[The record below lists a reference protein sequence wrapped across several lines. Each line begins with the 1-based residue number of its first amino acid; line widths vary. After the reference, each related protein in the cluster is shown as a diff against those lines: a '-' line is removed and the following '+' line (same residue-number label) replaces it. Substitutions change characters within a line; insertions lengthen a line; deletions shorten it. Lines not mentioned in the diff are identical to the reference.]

1 MQPVGKAVE
10 GPVLLG
16 IRFIEDPVDRDGDP
30 ANDGATALQ
39 LRGVGNG
46 SQICPGGQPGGQQP
60 QCQKEMPHT
69 RGTAGWRW
77 INRPGRDGPHRFM
90 RILANPL

>member
-16 IRFIEDPVDRDGDP
+16 VRLIEDPVHLDGNP

-46 SQICPGGQPGGQQP
+46 SQICPGGQQP

-69 RGTAGWRW
+69 RGTAGRRW